1 MKDWF
6 FKLPPLSRDAK
17 EAGGWHREFH
27 VTTCSRCRENAPIL
41 DTHRSNWKRR
51 KMSHQ
56 SFTRS
61 HDLHMRPSNV
71 TRIQCCIPNCD
82 CKFHVSSRSSS
93 IVSRRKCLH
102 FSWMFLQPTNT
113 SNHLHS
119 GLRASIRLVPPFV
132 LYHFGVGGV
141 CVYIK
146 MRIFLSWF
154 IGTSRGIVFRDM
166 FVLDTIQVYLAFTNL
181 HTPGV
186 GLFILKPK
194 WCAWVD
200 MK

>member
-1 MKDWF
+1 M
-6 FKLPPLSRDAK
+6 
-17 EAGGWHREFH
+17 
-27 VTTCSRCRENAPIL
+27 TTCSRCRENAPIL
-41 DTHRSNWKRR
+41 DTHRSNWKRS

-56 SFTRS
+56 SFTRSHDIFTEDYLSNWERSKMSHKSFTRS

-132 LYHFGVGGV
+132 LYHFGVGGGCV
-141 CVYIK
+141 C
-146 MRIFLSWF
+146 
-154 IGTSRGIVFRDM
+154 
-166 FVLDTIQVYLAFTNL
+166 
-181 HTPGV
+181 
-186 GLFILKPK
+186 ILK
-194 WCAWVD
+194 
-200 MK
+200 

>member
-41 DTHRSNWKRR
+41 DTHRSNWKRS

-56 SFTRS
+56 SFTRSHDIFTEDYLSNWEWSKMSHKSFTRS

-113 SNHLHS
+113 SNYLHS
-119 GLRASIRLVPPFV
+119 GLRASIGLVPP
-132 LYHFGVGGV
+132 LCSTTCV
-141 CVYIK
+141 CVCVIK
-146 MRIFLSWF
+146 MRIFHFDLLVQV
-154 IGTSRGIVFRDM
+154 GAECLGICLFWIPFK
-166 FVLDTIQVYLAFTNL
+166 FV
-181 HTPGV
+181 
-186 GLFILKPK
+186 
-194 WCAWVD
+194 
-200 MK
+200 